1 MRREQNPTELMRV
14 FYVIFSKEL
23 RSFFSSPLAYV
34 VIGLFGLLNAWLFVS
49 IVTVMSMSVTPRSL
63 VYNLFDSGWFWMGF
77 CFLFPV
83 LTMRLFAEEQKMGTL
98 ETLLTAPVRT
108 IQVVM
113 AKYFATVTVY
123 LAALVPVFLLFLLFR
138 GVTGQA
144 EAFHGGALFGAA
156 VGLILIGMANI
167 ALGVLCS
174 AMTSNQ
180 IIAAMVCF
188 AVIMLHYFLGFFQ
201 YFGGMPGSL
210 MTAGL
215 GYVSNVDHMRS
226 FSEGLID
233 SRPFIYYLSFTAL
246 LLAMTHHVLEFRRW
260 RV

>member
-1 MRREQNPTELMRV
+1 MRV

-144 EAFHGGALFGAA
+144 EAFHGGA
-156 VGLILIGMANI
+156 
-167 ALGVLCS
+167 
-174 AMTSNQ
+174 
-180 IIAAMVCF
+180 
-188 AVIMLHYFLGFFQ
+188 
-201 YFGGMPGSL
+201 
-210 MTAGL
+210 
-215 GYVSNVDHMRS
+215 
-226 FSEGLID
+226 
-233 SRPFIYYLSFTAL
+233 
-246 LLAMTHHVLEFRRW
+246 
-260 RV
+260 